1 MALRLAALIPRFA
14 LLTVISLLA
23 AASPSLASATNGKE
37 EDASTQT
44 LLVPDVRRQ
53 PYVLAKGILEDAGFS
68 WQVTGPIKG
77 YATNIVAAQR
87 PSPGIRISTSG
98 HPTILLGLE
107 RNPDYEEHGLPQNE
121 SPYEGEQVAVPP
133 TLTPEV
139 AKPKAKPAPKPAA
152 REPEFEV
159 RGAPDE
165 PLDEMPLPDRARM
178 VGEKLRNA
186 PEPTNE
192 LIDWWLYQHAWVV
205 TGARFGWSDG
215 ADAIRIMIRVD
226 RELEQ
231 RWGFGAK
238 SEAVARQALAEVRRL
253 SHA

>member
-14 LLTVISLLA
+14 LLTVTSLLA

-68 WQVTGPIKG
+68 WQVTGRIKG

-87 PSPGIRISTSG
+87 PSPGTRISSLG

-107 RNPDYEEHGLPQNE
+107 RNPDYEEHGMPQNE
-121 SPYEGEQVAVPP
+121 SAYEGEQVAVPP

-139 AKPKAKPAPKPAA
+139 AKPKAKPAHKPAT
-152 REPEFEV
+152 REAEFQV
-159 RGAPDE
+159 PGAPDE

-186 PEPTNE
+186 SHPTNV

-238 SEAVARQALAEVRRL
+238 SEAVARKALAEVRRL